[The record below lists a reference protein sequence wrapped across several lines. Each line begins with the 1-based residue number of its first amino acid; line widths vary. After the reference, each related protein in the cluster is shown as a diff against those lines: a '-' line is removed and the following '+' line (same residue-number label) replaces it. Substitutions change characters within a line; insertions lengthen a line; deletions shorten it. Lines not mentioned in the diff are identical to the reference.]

1 MSCYC
6 PLHAPQLGCPGWQG
20 LSPSAWNTLA
30 QVHQARPRMGGL
42 RQKPSLQ
49 KWYPA
54 LPRSSMAMPE
64 EARKA
69 LWGLLTP
76 DRGGREPPAQCQHSS
91 GSGLPARPAQN
102 NTLVVAHGSGQGC
115 NRPCLA
121 LRMALIVS
129 WGPLGARPTQARRV
143 LRRRAAGPWMLVGRR
158 LEEPQP
164 SDGYSGLPLSSAGC
178 LRKPWMCSGYLQTLT
193 LAVEGVGCY
202 WWLGVMGGKTQ
213 LVGSQ

>member
-1 MSCYC
+1 
-6 PLHAPQLGCPGWQG
+6 
-20 LSPSAWNTLA
+20 
-30 QVHQARPRMGGL
+30 MGGL

-54 LPRSSMAMPE
+54 LPGSGVAMPE
-64 EARKA
+64 EATKA
-69 LWGLLTP
+69 LWSLLTP

-115 NRPCLA
+115 PNRPCLA

-129 WGPLGARPTQARRV
+129 WGPLGARPTQAGRV
-143 LRRRAAGPWMLVGRR
+143 LRPRAAGPWMLVGRR

-164 SDGYSGLPLSSAGC
+164 SDGYSRLPLSSAGC

-202 WWLGVMGGKTQ
+202 WWLGVMGGRHNWWVHNNDDGQ
-213 LVGSQ
+213 S